1 MKKLLLVLGLL
12 VPLSSLKQ
20 VRAQEIVVDSVRTAQ
35 GAEDAQELA
44 NPSVIGMGKS
54 KGIIIRYERL
64 PRFGMHSR
72 GQQSNVEDARADV
85 LKSNRFEFK
94 AYAPLVNNPHFKLV
108 IGGSYFLEEF
118 NYREPENQEYPLYQR
133 LQDKNLR
140 SLDGQLIML
149 RPINYKNFIIFRVKG
164 ELNGDYGKYSEI
176 SLTRYLRTSME
187 AIYGWKKSP
196 YLSYGFGVQLGY
208 AFGRQTFYPA
218 LLYNRTFN
226 DKWGLEAIF
235 PANVTFRRNFSEKSF
250 MYMGYKIEGATYNI
264 NINTEPFNQ
273 YETVEL
279 RKSEIRGRLR
289 WEREIYDF
297 IWFGL
302 ESGYR
307 YTHRFNLY
315 DGRQRTANPLIET
328 HIKDAVFFN
337 VELFLVPPR
346 RFLKQ

>member
-1 MKKLLLVLGLL
+1 MKKLLILLGILVLLHAWE
-12 VPLSSLKQ
+12 Q
-20 VRAQEIVVDSVRTAQ
+20 VNAQGFFSDSVRAAQ
-35 GAEDAQELA
+35 AANDPQELA

-54 KGIIIRYERL
+54 KGVIIRYERL
-64 PRFGMHSR
+64 PRFGMHSQ
-72 GQQSNVEDARADV
+72 GQQSTVEDARADV
-85 LKSNRFEFK
+85 LRSNRFEFK

-108 IGGSYFLEEF
+108 FGAGYFLEEF
-118 NYREPENQEYPLYQR
+118 NYKEPATQQYPLYQR

-140 SLDGQLIML
+140 SLDGQLVML
-149 RPINYKNFIIFRVKG
+149 RPINYKNFIVFRMKG
-164 ELNGDYGKYSEI
+164 ELNGDYGKYSDI
-176 SLTRYLRTSME
+176 SLTRYLRTTVE

-196 YLSYGFGVQLGY
+196 YFSYGFGVQLGY

-226 DKWGLEAIF
+226 ERWGVEAIF
-235 PANVTFRRNFSEKSF
+235 PANVAFRRNFSEKSLL
-250 MYMGYKIEGATYNI
+250 YMGYKIEGATYNI

-279 RKSEIRGRLR
+279 RKSELKARLR
-289 WEREIYDF
+289 WDREIYDF
-297 IWFGL
+297 LWFGL

-307 YTHRFNLY
+307 YNHRFNLY

-328 HIKDAVFFN
+328 HIKDAVYFN